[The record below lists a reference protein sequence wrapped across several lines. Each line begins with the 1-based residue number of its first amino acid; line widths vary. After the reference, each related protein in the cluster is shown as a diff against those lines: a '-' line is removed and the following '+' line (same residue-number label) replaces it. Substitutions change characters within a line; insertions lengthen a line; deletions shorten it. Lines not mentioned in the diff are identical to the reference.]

1 MLASTR
7 RNADHALASPETFA
21 ARFQGKPEW
30 IERSFAIAQACSF
43 DLFALRY
50 RYPCERLPQGVRG
63 IDHLAHLAQ
72 VGGQKRYRGPVPDAV
87 QAQLAK
93 ELELVQE
100 LDYTGYFLTMHD
112 IVQFCQAQGI
122 LCQGRGSAANSALC
136 YCLEITA
143 VDPMKHQLLFERF
156 YPENAA
162 SHPTST
168 SI

>member
-1 MLASTR
+1 MRFKRS
-7 RNADHALASPETFA
+7 SP
-21 ARFQGKPEW
+21 
-30 IERSFAIAQACSF
+30 RS
-43 DLFALRY
+43 
-50 RYPCERLPQGVRG
+50 
-63 IDHLAHLAQ
+63 
-72 VGGQKRYRGPVPDAV
+72 
-87 QAQLAK
+87 
-93 ELELVQE
+93 LELVQE
-100 LDYTGYFLTMHD
+100 LDYTGYLNDARHRS
-112 IVQFCQAQGI
+112 ILPSAGI